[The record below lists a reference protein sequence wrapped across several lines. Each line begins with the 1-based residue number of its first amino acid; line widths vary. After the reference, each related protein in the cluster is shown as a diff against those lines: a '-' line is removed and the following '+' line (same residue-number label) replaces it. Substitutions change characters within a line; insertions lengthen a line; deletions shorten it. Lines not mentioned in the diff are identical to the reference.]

1 MSISEPRATGTWD
14 LDSAGEQFLEVV
26 GRNEILVFR
35 VLANESGD
43 VGTER
48 DNPEIVDAGEI
59 ERRAREFGSQALAF
73 EWPRHLGVGINDT
86 AGKAAISHKGAKAVN
101 ADFEAPSIF
110 VVGDGYIVEIHVHGS
125 P

>member
-1 MSISEPRATGTWD
+1 MSISQPRATRTWD
-14 LDSAGEQFLEVV
+14 LDSAGEQFLEVA
-26 GRNEILVFR
+26 GRNQILVFR

-48 DNPEIVDAGEI
+48 DNPETI
-59 ERRAREFGSQALAF
+59 EALAF
-73 EWPRHLGVGINDT
+73 EWLRHFGVGINDT
-86 AGKAAISHKGAKAVN
+86 AGEAAISDKGAKAVN
-101 ADFEAPSIF
+101 ADFEALSIF